1 MGPDRLSPSGPT
13 PVSGDGA
20 GLDRAAVGFVA
31 ALRRAGLVVPV
42 GSTVS
47 FVQALGA
54 LAALDTT
61 DHSAAYWAGRATL
74 LTRPEDIDLYDRVF
88 AAFWRSGSASVL
100 RVAGEPE
107 HVTVALDDDEDPPP
121 VADDGDDEDEGP
133 VISVRYSRHEVLRHR
148 DFAECTADEL
158 AEAHRLMD
166 RMRVAAARRPSRRR
180 RHVGDRGQ
188 RIDLGRTLRDALRH
202 GGEAVHLSTT
212 APGDRPRRL
221 VLLADVSGS
230 MEPYARSL
238 VRFVH
243 AAVVGRSRVEAFTL
257 GTRLTRITRE
267 LASRDPDAAVARAAD
282 AVHDWSGGTRLGDM
296 LGEFNDEWGVR
307 GMARGAVVVILSDGW
322 DRGEPEVL
330 AEQMG
335 RLHRVAHRVIWV
347 NPLKAT
353 PGYEPL
359 ARGMAAALPFVD
371 TFIAGHSLAA
381 LDTLAE
387 EIAA

>member
-1 MGPDRLSPSGPT
+1 MTTG
-13 PVSGDGA
+13 V
-20 GLDRAAVGFVA
+20 DRAVVGFVA

-42 GSTVS
+42 GSTVL
-47 FVQALGA
+47 FVQALGEVG
-54 LAALDTT
+54 LD
-61 DHSAAYWAGRATL
+61 DRAGAYWAGRATL
-74 LTRPEDIDLYDRVF
+74 VTRPEDVPVYDEVF
-88 AAFWRSGSASVL
+88 RAYWDHGAAAVL
-100 RVAGEPE
+100 RGASAPE
-107 HVTVALDDDEDPPP
+107 RITVALDDGEDDPSEAPDES
-121 VADDGDDEDEGP
+121 GDEEGP
-133 VISVRYSRHEVLRHR
+133 VLSVRYSAQEVLRER
-148 DFAECTADEL
+148 DFASCTDEEL

-166 RMRVAAARRPSRRR
+166 RMRVVSARRPSRRR
-180 RHVGDRGQ
+180 RHVGEAGA
-188 RIDLGRTLRDALRH
+188 RIDLGRTLRDALRR
-202 GGEAVHLSTT
+202 GGETTRLSTT
-212 APGDRPRRL
+212 APGERPRRL
-221 VLLADVSGS
+221 VLLVDISGS

-243 AAVVGRSRVEAFTL
+243 AAVVGRARVEAFTL
-257 GTRLTRITRE
+257 GTQLTRITRE

-282 AVHDWSGGTRLGDM
+282 AVEDWSGGTRLGEM
-296 LGEFNDEWGVR
+296 LRTFNDQWGVR

-322 DRGEPEVL
+322 DRGDPDLL

-335 RLHRVAHRVIWV
+335 RLHRVAHRVVWV

-381 LDTLAE
+381 LEHLAE